1 MITNNACESL
11 DHLLLQGIKNCLT
24 DRDSDSCDI
33 NVQHDLTGSHEPHL
47 AVLTISS
54 YLFRLMVLIHFSA
67 DDPTR
72 QHMAKLS
79 KSSLRDMNQQVFM
92 DAICERTNMFCGSLS
107 RDLSRDFPH
116 IGMSTPNI
124 VDRQCAAHLHLL
136 NPGHKRHFKVQVNAT
151 AQFHVTLCV
160 NSYDKLDFVVD
171 KTAAEVGGG
180 ELEMF

>member
-1 MITNNACESL
+1 MISHNACESF
-11 DHLLLQGIKNCLT
+11 DHLLLQGIRSCLVNQE
-24 DRDSDSCDI
+24 SDSCDI
-33 NVQHDLTGSHEPHL
+33 NVQDDLTGSHESHL

-72 QHMAKLS
+72 EHLAKLS
-79 KSSLRDMNQQVFM
+79 NASVNDLNEQAFL
-92 DAICERTNMFCGSLS
+92 DAICERANMCCGSLS
-107 RDLSRDFPH
+107 RDLSQTFPH

-124 VDRQCAAHLHLL
+124 VDRQCASHLHSL
-136 NPGHKRHFKVQVNAT
+136 NPGHKRHFKVTVNST

-160 NSYDKLDFVVD
+160 SSYDKLDFVVD
-171 KTAAEVGGG
+171 KSAAEVHCG